1 MFLKGCYRKIEP
13 ASAAIVMA
21 IGIFLLGT
29 IEAFPFLNIH
39 VGKFLAFMLLVIW
52 IIVYGWLS
60 YQFFHQDFLIPFIK
74 HPVQSFAMG
83 TWIAGVSVL
92 CNVFLEYF
100 PNIIKVTQMMAL
112 LNSMLWILFFVTCMV
127 NFKKLL
133 FDAHDFPMHGI
144 LLLSTVGTQSIIVL
158 LHNVFFQLPDIFSE
172 TMIVVGLVFYGVGIY
187 LITRWTIQKKNW
199 TITEDWTNTNCIIH
213 GALSITGFA
222 MVTTQ
227 TFTPMIVHILWVIT
241 FVLLVCVE
249 CLELFRAS
257 KRIRTYG
264 WKKGIFSYDVTQWSR
279 NFTFGMFYVFTLLM
293 LKNPIYL
300 LSQGFH
306 SFQTY
311 VIDFWAWVVLI
322 ALLIEAVLFVKH
334 LMNTSALFNKNVRT

>member
-1 MFLKGCYRKIEP
+1 MLLKGSYRKIEP

-39 VGKFLAFMLLVIW
+39 VGKFLAFMLLIIW
-52 IIVYGWLS
+52 LIVYGWLS
-60 YQFFHQDFLIPFIK
+60 YQFFHEDFLIPFIK

-112 LNSMLWILFFVTCMV
+112 LNSMLWVLFVVTCV
-127 NFKKLL
+127 YNFKKLL
-133 FDAHDFPMHGI
+133 WDDHRYPMHGI
-144 LLLSTVGTQSIIVL
+144 LLLSTVGTQSIVVL
-158 LHNVFFQLPDIFSE
+158 VSNVFFQLPDVFAE
-172 TMIVVGLVFYGVGIY
+172 TVIVIGLLFYGVGMY
-187 LITRWTIQKKNW
+187 LITRWTIQTKDW

-222 MVTTQ
+222 MVTTE
-227 TFTPMIVHILWVIT
+227 TFTPMIVHVLWVIT
-241 FVLLVCVE
+241 FVLLVGVE
-249 CLELFRAS
+249 CLELVRAR
-257 KRIRTYG
+257 KRIRMYG
-264 WKKGIFSYDVTQWSR
+264 WKQGIFTYNVTQWSR

-293 LKNPIYL
+293 LKDPVYA
-300 LSQGFH
+300 LSENFH
-306 SFQTY
+306 SFQMY
-311 VIDFWAWVVLI
+311 VISLWAWIVFI
-322 ALLIEAVLFVKH
+322 ALLIQVGIFVKY
-334 LMNTSALFNKNVRT
+334 LMNATDF